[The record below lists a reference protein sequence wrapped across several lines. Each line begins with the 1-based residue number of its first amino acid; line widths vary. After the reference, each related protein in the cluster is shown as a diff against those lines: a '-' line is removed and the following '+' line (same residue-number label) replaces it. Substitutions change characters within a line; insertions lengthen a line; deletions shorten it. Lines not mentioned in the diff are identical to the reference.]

1 MVLASVD
8 HDHELL
14 HVTWYATESNK
25 QGSLELLLDNPE
37 DEAKLH
43 DDDHYDILGLDSSP
57 PGDHLTLVVHH
68 PSGEC
73 DEVSTHPL

>member
-8 HDHELL
+8 HDQELL

-25 QGSLELLLDNPE
+25 QGSLGLLLDNPE

-43 DDDHYDILGLDSSP
+43 DVGHYDVLGLDTSP
-57 PGDHLTLVVHH
+57 PSDRLTLVVYH
-68 PSGEC
+68 PGGDC
-73 DEVSTHPL
+73 DAVSAHPL